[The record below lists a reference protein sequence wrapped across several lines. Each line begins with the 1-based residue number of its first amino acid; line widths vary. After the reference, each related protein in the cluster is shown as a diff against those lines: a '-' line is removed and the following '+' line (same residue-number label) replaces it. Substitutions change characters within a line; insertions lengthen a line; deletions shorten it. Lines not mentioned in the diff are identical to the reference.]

1 MRGILKPTNL
11 LNYSQLTH
19 QQRTQFQIHKQLG
32 LAIVEIAEILGVHF
46 STLYREIQ
54 RNRQRG
60 GEYDSFTAQEK
71 ALARRRIPRRV
82 SQCTAENE
90 KWVDQQI
97 DKDLSPDVIAGRAKV
112 TGASR
117 RLSAG
122 TIYKIIEKNRRNGGQ
137 MYRKLPRQG
146 RKYRKNRTGQPG
158 KGKLKVREGQELVD
172 RPQGINERRE
182 AGHVEIDL
190 MFSGE
195 TIWLTCVDRYTRFL
209 RMKALPSKASGPI
222 AEEVYAWLGS
232 GKIRSITTDRGLEWS
247 DLNPWLVDLLK
258 KRLSLFFCQ
267 PYSSWEKGAI
277 ENMNRLLRRYLPKG
291 KNIPWST
298 GNEVKAQQIEDVMNR
313 KPRKILGYR
322 TPDEVE
328 KEWDPTRRRR
338 SWKETMAVN
347 PVVAA

>member
-11 LNYSQLTH
+11 LNYSQLTP

-32 LAIVEIAEILGVHF
+32 LAVVEIAEILGVHF
-46 STLYREIQ
+46 STLYREIR
-54 RNRQRG
+54 RNRQRD
-60 GEYDSFTAQEK
+60 GEYHSFAAQEQ

-82 SQCTAENE
+82 SKCTAENE
-90 KWVDQQI
+90 QWVDQQI
-97 DKDLSPDVIAGRAKV
+97 DKDLSPDVIAGRAKQ
-112 TGASR
+112 TGVGHK
-117 RLSAG
+117 LSAG
-122 TIYKIIEKNRRNGGQ
+122 TIYKIIEKNRREGGT

-146 RKYRKNRTGQPG
+146 RKYRKNRTGRPG
-158 KGKLKVREGQELVD
+158 KGKLKVRKGQELAD

-182 AGHVEIDL
+182 PGHVEIDL

-195 TIWLTCVDRYTRFL
+195 TIWLTCVDRHTRHL
-209 RMKALPSKASGPI
+209 RLRALPGKESGPI

-247 DLNPWLVDLLK
+247 ELNPGLVDLFK
-258 KRLSLFFCQ
+258 NRLSLYFCQ
-267 PYSSWEKGAI
+267 PYSSWEKGSI

-291 KNIPWST
+291 KNVPWST
-298 GNEVKAQQIEDVMNR
+298 GNEGLARKIQGIMNG

-322 TPDEVE
+322 TPNEVE
-328 KEWDPTRRRR
+328 KEWDPMRRRR

-347 PVVAA
+347 SVKSL